1 MKDILLPVKSAF
13 DESSAAFD
21 AYLFQRLLAE
31 SKSKLIPGEV
41 FQAGDKSASAMLALL
56 GKLTIA
62 GGVLAGVCWLGSHY
76 LLADW
81 PTQAFLPKCLDLFAT
96 IAVAGVAFV
105 VVASALKIQ
114 ELNDIIAAFQ
124 RRLRRKRAR

>member
-1 MKDILLPVKSAF
+1 MALSTACIATSNFLLLYFLMRQQLKQL
-13 DESSAAFD
+13 ET
-21 AYLFQRLLAE
+21 RM
-31 SKSKLIPGEV
+31 
-41 FQAGDKSASAMLALL
+41 MLALF

-62 GGVLAGVCWLGSHY
+62 GGALAGVCWLGSHY

-81 PTQAFLPKCLDLFAT
+81 PTQAFIPKCVYLFTT

>member
-1 MKDILLPVKSAF
+1 MRQQLVQL
-13 DESSAAFD
+13 ET
-21 AYLFQRLLAE
+21 RT
-31 SKSKLIPGEV
+31 
-41 FQAGDKSASAMLALL
+41 MLALL

-81 PTQAFLPKCLDLFAT
+81 ATQAFVPKCISLFAT
-96 IAVAGVAFV
+96 IGVAGVAFV
-105 VVASALKIQ
+105 VVASALKIS

>member
-1 MKDILLPVKSAF
+1 
-13 DESSAAFD
+13 
-21 AYLFQRLLAE
+21 
-31 SKSKLIPGEV
+31 
-41 FQAGDKSASAMLALL
+41 MLALL

-62 GGVLAGVCWLGSHY
+62 GGVLGGVCWLGSHY

-81 PTQAFLPKCLDLFAT
+81 PTQPFIHKTLYLFTT

-105 VVASALKIQ
+105 VVASALKIP